1 MQRDNGCRSP
11 AQIHSD
17 TECFRPASPSIRI
30 NWRKPKPRI
39 HANLHGSAKTLLKS
53 LSSPHRRSAARGALL
68 CDRYPPPGG
77 SRSPAPLIRQNRLC
91 RRIAL
96 SNNSNV
102 PGQFVATTRR
112 SFGNTEAREW
122 WPALSSQMRCCR
134 RRGIPELLTTFL
146 INATPH
152 NRDPRDHAD
161 YNTIVLQALP
171 ELVAPFSK
179 RSAEGFQQTLTA

>member
-11 AQIHSD
+11 AQNTRRHG
-17 TECFRPASPSIRI
+17 CFRPASPSIKI

-112 SFGNTEAREW
+112 SFGIAEAREW
-122 WPALSSQMRCCR
+122 PALLYSDLMLPKAGNS
-134 RRGIPELLTTFL
+134 GT
-146 INATPH
+146 
-152 NRDPRDHAD
+152 AD
-161 YNTIVLQALP
+161 YVPDKRHTPQ
-171 ELVAPFSK
+171 S
-179 RSAEGFQQTLTA
+179 RSARPR